1 MVLWAYPNPVP
12 EPVLGTYDQGTVYT
26 IAGIRRANKKD
37 TGKLLGY
44 ISYAIHGVTGLFSI
58 LKAEQWS
65 AKDIVQ
71 AVRKAWL

>member
-37 TGKLLGY
+37 TGKLLG
-44 ISYAIHGVTGLFSI
+44 IHIVCYS
-58 LKAEQWS
+58 WS
-65 AKDIVQ
+65 DRV
-71 AVRKAWL
+71 VFDCEG